1 MVTQEHVNRLHKIIH
16 YTFNKF
22 ISEEEAM
29 MYSLKLLDDVSNDNR
44 KKADQLTK
52 DFQRLAKTDITN
64 QTHQTEWVVLR
75 SLYYK
80 VLKDFNNMNDQ
91 RISDYLLSIGVDK
104 ARSSIFIARTKVDL
118 YYDQFDF
125 FRDAYNLF
133 FHDKEVLTS
142 SKKEVEVVNEAVEE
156 EPKDALE
163 ALTKDSCKVIECSD
177 SVTGYAY

>member
-1 MVTQEHVNRLHKIIH
+1 MKT
-16 YTFNKF
+16 YNK
-22 ISEEEAM
+22 
-29 MYSLKLLDDVSNDNR
+29 

-52 DFQRLAKTDITN
+52 DFQILAKTDITN
-64 QTHQTEWVVLR
+64 QTNQTEWVVLR

-91 RISDYLLSIGVDK
+91 RISDYMLSIGVSK
-104 ARSSIFIARTKVDL
+104 NRSSIHVAREKVDL

-142 SKKEVEVVNEAVEE
+142 SKKEVEKVVEE

-163 ALTKDSCKVIECSD
+163 ALIRTIPSHRRDEVLEMVSLRVRSWEWKSKDSCKVMVCFDGISN
-177 SVTGYAY
+177 YAY

>member
-1 MVTQEHVNRLHKIIH
+1 MKT
-16 YTFNKF
+16 Y
-22 ISEEEAM
+22 
-29 MYSLKLLDDVSNDNR
+29 NR

-91 RISDYLLSIGVDK
+91 RISDYLLSIGVSKD
-104 ARSSIFIARTKVDL
+104 RSSIHIARAKVDL

-142 SKKEVEVVNEAVEE
+142 PKKVVEEVVEKVVEKVVE
-156 EPKDALE
+156 DALE
-163 ALTKDSCKVIECSD
+163 ALIRTIPSHKRDEVLDIVNLRIKSWEWKSKDSCKVIECSD

>member
-1 MVTQEHVNRLHKIIH
+1 MKT
-16 YTFNKF
+16 YNK
-22 ISEEEAM
+22 
-29 MYSLKLLDDVSNDNR
+29 

-52 DFQRLAKTDITN
+52 DFQILAKTDITN
-64 QTHQTEWVVLR
+64 QTNQTEWVVLR

-91 RISDYLLSIGVDK
+91 RISDYLLSIDICK
-104 ARSSIFIARTKVDL
+104 DRSSIHVARAKVDL

-142 SKKEVEVVNEAVEE
+142 SKKEVEVVNE

-163 ALTKDSCKVIECSD
+163 ALIRTIPSHRRDEVLEMVDLRIKSWEWKSKDSCKVMVCFDGISN
-177 SVTGYAY
+177 YAY

>member
-1 MVTQEHVNRLHKIIH
+1 MKT
-16 YTFNKF
+16 YNK
-22 ISEEEAM
+22 
-29 MYSLKLLDDVSNDNR
+29 

-52 DFQRLAKTDITN
+52 DFQILAKTDITN
-64 QTHQTEWVVLR
+64 QTNQTEWVVLR

-91 RISDYLLSIGVDK
+91 RISDYLLSIDICK
-104 ARSSIFIARTKVDL
+104 DRSSIHVARAKVDL

-133 FHDKEVLTS
+133 FKDKEVAKC
-142 SKKEVEVVNEAVEE
+142 SKKEVEVVNE

-163 ALTKDSCKVIECSD
+163 ALIRTIPSHRRDEVLEMVSLRIKSWEWKSKDSCKVMVCFDGISN
-177 SVTGYAY
+177 YAY

>member
-1 MVTQEHVNRLHKIIH
+1 MKT
-16 YTFNKF
+16 YNK
-22 ISEEEAM
+22 
-29 MYSLKLLDDVSNDNR
+29 

-91 RISDYLLSIGVDK
+91 RISDYLLSIDVDK
-104 ARSSIFIARTKVDL
+104 ARSSIFLARKKVDL

-142 SKKEVEVVNEAVEE
+142 SKKEVEVVNEVVEE

-163 ALTKDSCKVIECSD
+163 ALIRTIPSHKRDEVLEIVNLRIKSWEWKSKDSCKVIDCSD